1 MLISKIGENGGT
13 GMIKALKWGK
23 QHIFSITIFVIIG
36 FVLLSRSLALLHLRF
51 RVFVFQVFVVIA
63 LLGILIGIIQLIRRQ
78 SNKAARAAAYIATVA
93 VLVAGA
99 FFMYLPAVLFFL
111 GQTETTVYIDGVK
124 YSAHTYEFLDRFVYY
139 YDYKNFLISGN
150 VLRMEDDYP
159 GCIIGDPIR
168 TVYDEY
174 GNGTVIQGE
183 GG

>member
-1 MLISKIGENGGT
+1 
-13 GMIKALKWGK
+13 MIKKVLKWGK
-23 QHIFSITIFVIIG
+23 QNIFLITIFIIIG
-36 FVLLSRSLALLHLRF
+36 FAFLSGLLALFHLRF
-51 RVFVFQVFVVIA
+51 RFFVYQ
-63 LLGILIGIIQLIRRQ
+63 
-78 SNKAARAAAYIATVA
+78 
-93 VLVAGA
+93 VLVAVA
-99 FFMYLPAVLFFL
+99 FFSVLPAAIFFL

-174 GNGTVIQGE
+174 GNGAVIQGK